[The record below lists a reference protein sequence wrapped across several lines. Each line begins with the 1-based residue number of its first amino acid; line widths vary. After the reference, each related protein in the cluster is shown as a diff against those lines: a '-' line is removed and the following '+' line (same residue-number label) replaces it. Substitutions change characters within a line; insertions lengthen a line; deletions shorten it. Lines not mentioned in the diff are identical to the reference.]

1 MKFLRL
7 LILALIIPFAIQAQT
22 FEGKIVYSI
31 TYKDLPAE
39 MAEMSSMLPSN
50 QMIWIKGNK
59 SRFEQ
64 TMSQGSTI
72 VITDATAGS
81 SIVLMDLMGTKYK
94 LDIPKD
100 EMEKLVTEE
109 EMPEVKY
116 VDGTREIAGYT
127 CHKAEVE
134 MVGFDG
140 VATFYYTEE
149 IPPVKV
155 QGMEALQ
162 LKGMF
167 MAYEFSAN
175 GMTMNIEVTDIDK
188 SSISDSKFQ
197 VPSGYKDMPDEMKSM
212 MGFK

>member
-1 MKFLRL
+1 MKLLRL
-7 LILALIIPFAIQAQT
+7 IILALIIPFAIQAQS

-31 TYKDLPAE
+31 SYKDLPAE
-39 MAEMSSMLPSN
+39 MAQMSSMLPSN
-50 QMIWIKGNK
+50 QVIWIKGNK

-64 TMSQGSTI
+64 VMDQGSTI

-81 SIVLMDLMGTKYK
+81 STVLMDLMGTKYK

-100 EMEKLVTEE
+100 EMEKLATEQE
-109 EMPEVKY
+109 VPEIKY

-127 CHKAEVE
+127 CHKAEVN

-155 QGMEALQ
+155 QGMESLQ

-175 GMTMNIEVTDIDK
+175 GMTMNIEVTNIDK
-188 SSISDSKFQ
+188 GSVADSKFQ
-197 VPSGYKDMPDEMKSM
+197 VPSGYTEMPDEMKSM

>member
-1 MKFLRL
+1 MKLLRL
-7 LILALIIPFAIQAQT
+7 IILALIIPLGVQSQS

-31 TYKDLPAE
+31 KYKDLPAE
-39 MAEMSSMLPSN
+39 MAQMSSMLPSN
-50 QMIWIKGNK
+50 QVIWIKGDK

-64 TMSQGSTI
+64 VMDQGSTI

-81 SIVLMDLMGTKYK
+81 STILMDLMGTKYK

-100 EMEKLVTEE
+100 EMEKLTTEE
-109 EMPEVKY
+109 EMPEIKY

-149 IPPVKV
+149 IPAVKV
-155 QGMEALQ
+155 QGMESLQ

-188 SSISDSKFQ
+188 SSVADSKFH
-197 VPSGYKDMPDEMKSM
+197 VPSGYTEMPDEIKSM
-212 MGFK
+212 MGLK

>member
-7 LILALIIPFAIQAQT
+7 LILALIIPFGIQAQS

-39 MAEMSSMLPSN
+39 MAQVSSMLPGN
-50 QMIWIKGNK
+50 QVIWIKGDK

-64 TMSQGSTI
+64 KMGQGSTI
-72 VITDATAGS
+72 VITDASAGS
-81 SIVLMDLMGTKYK
+81 STVLMDLMGTKYK
-94 LDIPKD
+94 LYITKD
-100 EMEKLVTEE
+100 EMERLATEQ
-109 EMPEVKY
+109 EMPEIKY
-116 VDGTREIAGYT
+116 VEGTREVAGYT
-127 CHKAEVE
+127 CHKAEVN

-155 QGMEALQ
+155 QGMESLQ

-167 MAYEFSAN
+167 MAYEFTAN
-175 GMTMNIEVTDIDK
+175 NMTMNIEVTEIDK
-188 SSISDSKFQ
+188 SSISDSKFDI
-197 VPSGYKDMPDEMKSM
+197 PSGYSDMPDEMKSM
-212 MGFK
+212 MGF